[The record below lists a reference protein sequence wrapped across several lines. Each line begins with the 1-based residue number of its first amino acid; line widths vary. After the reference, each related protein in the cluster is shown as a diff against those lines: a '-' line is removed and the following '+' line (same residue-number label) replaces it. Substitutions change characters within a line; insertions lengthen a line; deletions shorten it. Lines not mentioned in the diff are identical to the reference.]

1 MTPAPVVAA
10 RNTKNVVEG
19 RLTMTDE
26 ELEQE
31 IQNLSE
37 AIDKLSKSEDPLT
50 KQEKRRKRLLLLK
63 KDILQRMKQARE
75 KKDQSQELK
84 CSMDYGLIE
93 EFGERHPLLLHLA
106 RIKLRGHIF

>member
-1 MTPAPVVAA
+1 
-10 RNTKNVVEG
+10 
-19 RLTMTDE
+19 MTDE

-37 AIDKLSKSEDPLT
+37 AIDKLSKSDDPLT
-50 KQEKRRKRLLLLK
+50 KQEKRHKRLLLLK

-75 KKDQSQELK
+75 KKDQNQELK
-84 CSMDYGLIE
+84 CNMDYGLIE
-93 EFGERHPLLLHLA
+93 EFGEKHPLLLHLA